1 MTYSYSATLLIALL
15 CFKATVIAEELIV
28 ETVSTIDL
36 TTNRKATVLNGIM
49 AFEEASALYKQNNFP
64 AAFAAFTRL
73 AEKGDARSQT
83 ILALM
88 YKFGEGTQIDTQ
100 KSFTLYQMAAE
111 QGYAPAQ
118 FRTGELYAE
127 GIDID
132 PNLNKAEFWLDQAA
146 KQGFSRAKSSLAE
159 VQESKRFIGRGVSL
173 KPIKKNGHLSEI
185 NKQHLRTRRTKNW
198 DLRLPSNYFIENE
211 QQTPKNKI
219 PMTENDPSTNVKT
232 YSAQIGSMTSKDSAH
247 NLWIELGKSYPAL
260 FKDLKPQI
268 SISREST
275 GITYRIRTG
284 AFLTYNDAQ
293 NFCNIL
299 LENARYSDCLEIK
312 QQ

>member
-1 MTYSYSATLLIALL
+1 VTA
-15 CFKATVIAEELIV
+15 IAEESTL

-36 TTNRKATVLNGIM
+36 ATHTEATDLNGTK
-49 AFEEASALYKQNNFP
+49 AFDEAAALYKQNNFP

-100 KSFTLYQMAAE
+100 KAFTLYQMAAE

-127 GIDID
+127 GLDIG
-132 PNLNKAEFWLDQAA
+132 PNLNKAEFWLNQAA
-146 KQGFSRAKSSLAE
+146 KQGFDRAQSTLVE
-159 VQESKRFIGRGVSL
+159 VQESRRFISRDISS
-173 KPIKKNGHLSEI
+173 KPIEKNGHLSEI
-185 NKQHLRTRRTKNW
+185 NKQSLQTRRTKNW
-198 DLRLPSNYFIENE
+198 DLRLPLNYFIENE
-211 QQTPKNKI
+211 QQTPKNKN
-219 PMTENDPSTNVKT
+219 PTTVENDYSTKVKT
-232 YSAQIGSMTSKDSAH
+232 YSAQIGAMTSKDSAN
-247 NLWIELGKSYPAL
+247 NLWIKLGESHPEL

-284 AFLTYNDAQ
+284 EFLTYNEAQ

-299 LENARYSDCLEIK
+299 LENERYSGCIEIK